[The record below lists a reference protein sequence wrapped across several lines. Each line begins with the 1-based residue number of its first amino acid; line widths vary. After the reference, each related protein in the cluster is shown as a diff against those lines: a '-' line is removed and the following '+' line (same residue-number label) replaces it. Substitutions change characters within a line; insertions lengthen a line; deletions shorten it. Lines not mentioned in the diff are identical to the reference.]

1 MLVKLNT
8 VPAHSCRKK
17 ITAVVLFATSLLLLC
32 VPESADSGIHA
43 CRTDDGTTVFQDR
56 PCPLKKV
63 AKRAVDIKAHHPLGI
78 HESWFKRPGNVE
90 ERALCNRRA
99 CECGPIERRHE
110 GSLAQAVADA
120 LFLDA
125 GWHHFESSYQAWMDT
140 PSHSSKSYDRRKE
153 LVEASC
159 NVMISQQLL
168 RDFADEVAKNLR
180 ADYLSAEEK
189 GFDIPDPCDQGIEL
203 ACYYYQRVKL
213 HQQVKADARALKIPR
228 ETLTAISTL

>member
-1 MLVKLNT
+1 MLVKLDA
-8 VPAHSCRKK
+8 VPAHLRRNK
-17 ITAVVLFATSLLLLC
+17 IMAVMLFACSLLLLG

-56 PCPLKKV
+56 PCPQKKV
-63 AKRAVDIKAHHPLGI
+63 AKRAVEKKAYHPLGI
-78 HESWFKRPGNVE
+78 HESWFKRPSDAE
-90 ERALCNRRA
+90 ERAFCNRRA

-140 PSHSSKSYDRRKE
+140 PGNSSKSYDRRKQ
-153 LVEASC
+153 LIEASC

-168 RDFADEVAKNLR
+168 RDFADEIAQNLR
-180 ADYLSAEEK
+180 SDYLSAEEK
-189 GFDIPDPCDQGIEL
+189 GFDIPDPCDQGIEQ
-203 ACYYYQRVKL
+203 ACYYYERVKL
-213 HQQVKADARALKIPR
+213 HEQVKADARALKIPR
-228 ETLTAISTL
+228 ETLTASSTQ